1 MSLTIPFIYL
11 SLFVFS
17 SKGYNSGHQLSL
29 SLKDQIQKLQSKDTK
44 NGSLISSVTRL
55 TTFSPLVH
63 HVSTYAVRLNLYSC
77 WARIVFTERNLSQDH
92 STFQQHWESGHFVRQ
107 LFCFNLFKRISCQ
120 SCKTSSIESETA
132 SPPLKYSKPAIR

>member
-29 SLKDQIQKLQSKDTK
+29 SLKDQIQKLQSKYTQ

-55 TTFSPLVH
+55 TTFSQSVGSP
-63 HVSTYAVRLNLYSC
+63 R
-77 WARIVFTERNLSQDH
+77 
-92 STFQQHWESGHFVRQ
+92 
-107 LFCFNLFKRISCQ
+107 FNLRRATEPVLLLGQDCIYRTKLV
-120 SCKTSSIESETA
+120 TG
-132 SPPLKYSKPAIR
+132 P